1 MRMSQEVGRRSLA
14 RHWGST
20 RSGTACVTSI
30 LLTACALA
38 GQSLSPRIQGVAPGT
53 YRIQICQGPCDT
65 QDPETLVAVGHL
77 VIENASYTTADLPV
91 AARTYFEDWTALL
104 LGAAAKDRPNSCFV
118 ISRSREAANSYAG
131 LEKVG
136 LTLVEAHRGD
146 SIRVALYQS
155 PDASYYAV
163 LLPAGQELRGR
174 GRSSGVADAAG
185 RFSQDSVVA
194 RRIGPPD
201 RGLCIRA
208 AEAEATALEARRHPP
223 RP

>member
-1 MRMSQEVGRRSLA
+1 MKLRPAAAACLCSLA
-14 RHWGST
+14 
-20 RSGTACVTSI
+20 ACRTPPP
-30 LLTACALA
+30 AAAPLA
-38 GQSLSPRIQGVAPGT
+38 QGIAPGT

-77 VIENASYTTADLPV
+77 VIENASYATADLPI

-118 ISRSREAANSYAG
+118 LSRSREAANSYAG

-136 LTLVEAHRGD
+136 LTLVESHRGD

-163 LLPAGQELRGR
+163 LLPAGRELRGR

-185 RFSQDSVVA
+185 RFSQDSVYA

-208 AEAEATALEARRHPP
+208 AEAEAAALEARRHPP
-223 RP
+223 HP